1 MAITQQEAIRVR
13 WAIFGDIHSNLE
25 ALDAVMAECQKLNVE
40 RYLCLGDI
48 VGYGADPV
56 KCLERVIDM
65 KIPIVAGNHDWAV
78 CGKLS
83 IEFFNTYA
91 KHAVYWT
98 REQLTE
104 THMEALRTWELVIEV
119 NNDITLVHGSLSF
132 PDLFDYIQ
140 TSQDARLSLDKLRT
154 RVCFLGHSHVPVT
167 FFSGPMVSYTMS
179 YEIDLKGFDKSLV
192 NVGSVGQPRDEN
204 PKASF
209 GLYDDKDGKVYI
221 KRVEYDV
228 DKAGRKIID
237 AGLPEILAERL
248 KYGR

>member
-1 MAITQQEAIRVR
+1 MRNEATVR
-13 WAIFGDIHSNLE
+13 WAIFGDIHANME
-25 ALDAVMAECQKLNVE
+25 ALDAVMDECESLGVD
-40 RYLCLGDI
+40 RFLCLGDI
-48 VGYGADPV
+48 VGYGANPRE
-56 KCLERVIDM
+56 CLERIVDM
-65 KIPIVAGNHDWAV
+65 DIPIVAGNHDWAV

-91 KHAVYWT
+91 KQAVYWT
-98 REQLTE
+98 REQLE
-104 THMEALRTWELVIEV
+104 ERHMEVMRSWPLVQEV
-119 NNDITLVHGSLSF
+119 NEEITIVHGSLNF

-140 TSQDARLSLDKLRT
+140 TSQDARLSLEKLGT

-179 YEIDLKGFDKSLV
+179 YEIELEGFEKALV

-204 PKASF
+204 PMSSF
-209 GLYDDKDGKVYI
+209 GLYDDETKQVSI
-221 KRVEYDV
+221 KRVPYDLE
-228 DKAGRKIID
+228 KAGAKILD